1 QPAPAPSSK
10 TAPASSS
17 AYQHQIDQLT
27 LGPLPVWSPGMKPP
41 KSLLPKIP
49 DGKSWLIAKVEEK
62 FAAGEKEYK
71 AGHLEMARR
80 DFDEAVDWI
89 LASAYDP
96 NADAKLSELFHR
108 VVDTVYGYEL
118 QAFQAGDGFREAP
131 AVPAAIDEVA
141 DMTFPVDPNLKARAE
156 EAAKNI

>member
-1 QPAPAPSSK
+1 MMRAWTAVLASAAILAICCAGCEYAGRKPVQARVPATQTPAPAPSSK

-89 LASAYDP
+89 LA
-96 NADAKLSELFHR
+96 
-108 VVDTVYGYEL
+108 
-118 QAFQAGDGFREAP
+118 
-131 AVPAAIDEVA
+131 
-141 DMTFPVDPNLKARAE
+141 
-156 EAAKNI
+156 